1 MDSVSHT
8 VDNRGK
14 SLCMAS
20 MYVDSKRIHLASLSV
35 LPGLNASKNFEKEEM
50 VNIYRRE
57 EQFRRLRNLSDT
69 GNAAQFVDVCL
80 YSLAYHLLIGIPN
93 DVLSSRRMCPKKS
106 KTPPQTARP

>member
-14 SLCMAS
+14 SLSIAS
-20 MYVDSKRIHLASLSV
+20 MYVDSNKIHLASMSV

-57 EQFRRLRNLSDT
+57 EQFKRLQKLSDT
-69 GNAAQFVDVCL
+69 GNATQFSDVCL
-80 YSLAYHLLIGIPN
+80 YSSAYHL
-93 DVLSSRRMCPKKS
+93 
-106 KTPPQTARP
+106 